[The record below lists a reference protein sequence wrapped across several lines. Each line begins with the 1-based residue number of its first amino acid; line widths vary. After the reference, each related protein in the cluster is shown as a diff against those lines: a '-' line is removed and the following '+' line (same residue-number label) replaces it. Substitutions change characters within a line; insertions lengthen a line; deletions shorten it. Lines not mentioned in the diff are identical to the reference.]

1 MVMIALQA
9 CAPPAAPGDVPMQ
22 ITLTT
27 QGGIASFP
35 GLQRP
40 VTVSLDQLAPD
51 MQTEL
56 RKLVDAC
63 DFFNLPEH
71 LDPPARGAADYRTY
85 VITVQAPQRTH
96 TVMVT
101 DPVKDA
107 RIQRLIQLMRELQ
120 RSK

>member
-1 MVMIALQA
+1 
-9 CAPPAAPGDVPMQ
+9 MQ

-27 QGGIASFP
+27 QGGIANFP

-56 RKLVDAC
+56 RKLVDEC

>member
-56 RKLVDAC
+56 RKLIDAC

-96 TVMVT
+96 TVTLT

-107 RIQRLIQLMRELQ
+107 RMQRLIQLVRDMQ
-120 RSK
+120 RAK